1 MLKVCKYFDTVLEAK
16 EEQEDDEKKQKYMH
30 IKYIYALCS
39 MRTMSVDVNV
49 CFECVYA
56 RVHVCVKIHKKGNE
70 RIYFRWTVFDF

>member
-1 MLKVCKYFDTVLEAK
+1 
-16 EEQEDDEKKQKYMH
+16 MH